1 MLDWFEHNAG
11 HCPAFLSVAPPCQA
25 HARLGFVPDS

>member
-11 HCPAFLSVAPPCQA
+11 HRPALLFVAPPCHA